1 MSSWAHSLTV
11 GPNAQNNCHN
21 LFFDLKESGTAP
33 IHTVSLHENLS
44 RCHWSE
50 SPKKDL
56 MVIWSAGSR
65 SEASSLLN
73 TNMLSR
79 SVDQAP
85 KCVCCEF
92 FLSILPSRKPIPT
105 ASFLPGIP
113 TPRLIVS
120 HPTPNPSLSDNQS
133 ELSKDQ
139 IRPHP
144 FPLTTQPWLP
154 IAPQIEPNLLTWHSR
169 PYVIWPHQASPMEEE
184 NLFLL

>member
-1 MSSWAHSLTV
+1 MRGFPPHDWGTRLVSHHSSQLRPPPHALSGANPWDCWFHQHLGPKPTHGVSSWAHFLTV

-65 SEASSLLN
+65 SEASSLPN

-79 SVDQAP
+79 SVDSGPQ
-85 KCVCCEF
+85 VC
-92 FLSILPSRKPIPT
+92 
-105 ASFLPGIP
+105 
-113 TPRLIVS
+113 
-120 HPTPNPSLSDNQS
+120 
-133 ELSKDQ
+133 
-139 IRPHP
+139 
-144 FPLTTQPWLP
+144 
-154 IAPQIEPNLLTWHSR
+154 LL
-169 PYVIWPHQASPMEEE
+169 
-184 NLFLL
+184 